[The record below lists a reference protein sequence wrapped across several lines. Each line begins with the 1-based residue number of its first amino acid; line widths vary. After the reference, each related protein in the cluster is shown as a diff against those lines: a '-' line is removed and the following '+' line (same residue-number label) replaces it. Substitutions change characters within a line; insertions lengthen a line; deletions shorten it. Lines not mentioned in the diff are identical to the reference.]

1 MVTMRMGILDS
12 FANDDA
18 RRVKNDLR
26 DAGDILDGVPGQT
39 AAGDNYQTRLTS
51 PVIR

>member
-1 MVTMRMGILDS
+1 MRMGIFDS
-12 FANDDA
+12 FAHDDA

-39 AAGDNYQTRLTS
+39 GAGDNYQMRLKS
-51 PVIR
+51 PVMR